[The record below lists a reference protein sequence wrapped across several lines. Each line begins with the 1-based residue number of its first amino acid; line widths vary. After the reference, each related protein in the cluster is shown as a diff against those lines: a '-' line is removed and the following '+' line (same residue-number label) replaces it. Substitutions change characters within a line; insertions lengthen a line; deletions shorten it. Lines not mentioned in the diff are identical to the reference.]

1 MESHTLEVPVEEE
14 FRTTKKTGKQWPT
27 GKFSLDSKNLIVNN
41 FDGLTA
47 PCSLEQIVVV
57 TSNGKLRAYV
67 HRIAPKHLVHI
78 TKGGERLYIFCRQ
91 KPLLLTLMSLRKQ
104 SVCLY
109 SLLSEF
115 FRKNA
120 RDVVWPVTVSPPR
133 RELPAQRLRMH
144 FDCDRCEQ
152 EATVVNWR
160 DIYLCATCYEG
171 LPVDG
176 EEAGWKWEEL

>member
-1 MESHTLEVPVEEE
+1 MEAHTLEVPVEEE
-14 FRTTKKTGKQWPT
+14 MRTAKKTGKQWPT
-27 GKFSLDSKNLIVNN
+27 GRPLRESRNLIKNS
-41 FDGLTA
+41 FDGLTVS
-47 PCSLEQIVVV
+47 CSLEQLVVV
-57 TSNGKLRAYV
+57 TSNGKLRAFV
-67 HRIAPKHLVHI
+67 HNITPKHLVHI
-78 TKGGERLYIFCRQ
+78 TNGRDRLYIFCRQ
-91 KPLLLTLMSLRKQ
+91 KPILLALMCLRKR
-104 SVCLY
+104 SDGLY
-109 SLLSEF
+109 GVLSEF
-115 FRKNA
+115 FRNNA

-160 DIYLCATCYEG
+160 EIYLCTTCYEG